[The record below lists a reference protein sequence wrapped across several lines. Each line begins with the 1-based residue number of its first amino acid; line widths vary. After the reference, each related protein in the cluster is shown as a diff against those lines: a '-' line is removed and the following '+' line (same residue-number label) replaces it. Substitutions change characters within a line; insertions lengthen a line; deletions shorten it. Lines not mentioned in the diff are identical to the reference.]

1 MGVCVCVCAWK
12 RGEVAS
18 GSKHEFLLE
27 NEDSG
32 TDSCPSWCCCGC
44 LCLSVLFWLMVLMSL
59 LLMH

>member
-1 MGVCVCVCAWK
+1 MGVCVCVIVCVFERK

-32 TDSCPSWCCCGC
+32 TDSCP
-44 LCLSVLFWLMVLMSL
+44 
-59 LLMH
+59 